1 MLLDLDRIQ
10 PTKRAFVQRQRAVL
24 LVGMFS
30 AGSID
35 AGIPRAQE
43 AEDEKEK
50 AGDDERVDDGGVDGV
65 LLDLASEY

>member
-1 MLLDLDRIQ
+1 
-10 PTKRAFVQRQRAVL
+10 VL